1 MTIEIRDKLI
11 LISAGGTGGH
21 MLPAASLARDLV
33 SRGFRVEIATD
44 WRGYTFEKF
53 FGGLPMHVLKAG
65 TIQKGFITKFTGPAS
80 LVLGIGQA
88 YRLIDKLKPI
98 AVIGFGG
105 YPSFP
110 SVYAAQN
117 KKIPTIIHE
126 QNAVLGRAN
135 VVLSKRADRIA
146 LSLPHV
152 EGVSDFD
159 QPKIVVTGNPVR
171 EEIGR
176 LYALPYPLLQADGP
190 LKIFVM
196 GGSLGAK
203 VFSVVVPAALARL
216 PAPQRAR
223 IEVIQQCRA
232 EDIDAARDV
241 YVRAGIKAR
250 LETFF
255 HDVPDI
261 LASSH
266 LVISRSGA
274 STVAEVTTAG
284 RPAIFVPYP
293 HHADMQQKAN
303 AETVADQGGAWVMTE
318 QGFTEDALLTRI
330 ETFLQNPETLFRAAE
345 AARSCGRPDAARR
358 LGNLVVALASGWDH
372 VRSYDLE
379 D

>member
-1 MTIEIRDKLI
+1 MSIEIRDKLI

-53 FGGLPMHVLKAG
+53 FGDLPMHVLKAG
-65 TIQKGFITKFTGPAS
+65 TIQKGFVRKITGPLS
-80 LVLGIGQA
+80 LLIGIAQA
-88 YRLIDKLKPI
+88 YRLVGKLKPVV
-98 AVIGFGG
+98 VIGFGG

-110 SVYAAQN
+110 SVYVAQN
-117 KKIPTIIHE
+117 QKIPTILHE

-135 VVLSKRADRIA
+135 VLLSKRAERIA

-159 QPKIVVTGNPVR
+159 SPRIVVTGNPVR

-176 LYALPYPLLQADGP
+176 LYALPYPLLQTDGP
-190 LKIFVM
+190 LRIFVM

-223 IEVIQQCRA
+223 IEVVQQCRS
-232 EDIDAARDV
+232 EDIEAARDI

-255 HDVPDI
+255 GDVPDI
-261 LASSH
+261 LASTH

-293 HHADMQQKAN
+293 HHADQQQKAN

-318 QGFTEDALLTRI
+318 QGFTEDALLSRI

-358 LGNLVVALASGWDH
+358 LGNLVVSIASGWDH
-372 VRSYDLE
+372 ARSLHLE

>member
-1 MTIEIRDKLI
+1 MEIRDKMI

-44 WRGYTFEKF
+44 WRGHTFEKF

-65 TIQKGFITKFTGPAS
+65 TLRSGVIGKFTGPAA
-80 LVLGIGQA
+80 LVVGIAQA
-88 YRLIDKLKPI
+88 YRLIDKLKPVV
-98 AVIGFGG
+98 VIGFGG

-110 SVYAAQN
+110 AVYAAQN
-117 KKIPTIIHE
+117 KKIPTILHE

-135 VVLSKRADRIA
+135 VALSKRAERIA

-152 EGVSDFD
+152 EGVSDYD
-159 QPKIVVTGNPVR
+159 QPRIVVTGNPVR

-190 LKIFVM
+190 LRIFVM

-216 PAPQRAR
+216 PAAQRAR
-223 IEVIQQCRA
+223 IEIIQQCRA
-232 EDIDAARDV
+232 EDIDSARDI
-241 YVRAGIKAR
+241 YARAGIRAR

-255 HDVPDI
+255 NDVPEL

-293 HHADMQQKAN
+293 HHADQQQKAN

-318 QGFTEDALLTRI
+318 EGFTEDALLTRI

-345 AARSCGRPDAARR
+345 SARSCGRPDAARR

-372 VRSYDLE
+372 VKTYDLE

>member
-1 MTIEIRDKLI
+1 MTMEIRDKLI

-21 MLPAASLARDLV
+21 MLPAASLAHDLV
-33 SRGFRVEIATD
+33 SRGFRVEVATD

-65 TIQKGFITKFTGPAS
+65 TIQQGFVRKFTGPAA
-80 LVLGIGQA
+80 LIVGIVQA
-88 YRLIDKLKPI
+88 YRLIDKLKP
-98 AVIGFGG
+98 AVVIGFGG

-110 SVYAAQN
+110 SVYVAQN
-117 KKIPTIIHE
+117 KKVPTILHE

-152 EGVSDFD
+152 EGVSDYD

-176 LYALPYPLLQADGP
+176 LYAMPYPLLQSDGP

-216 PAPQRAR
+216 PAAQRAR
-223 IEVIQQCRA
+223 IEIVQQCRV
-232 EDIDAARDV
+232 EDIETARDI

-293 HHADMQQKAN
+293 YHADMQQKAN

-318 QGFTEDALLTRI
+318 EGFTEDALLTRI

-372 VRSYDLE
+372 IRSFDME

>member
-1 MTIEIRDKLI
+1 MEIRDKLI

-33 SRGFRVEIATD
+33 SRGFRVEVATD

-53 FGGLPMHVLKAG
+53 FGGIPMHVLKAG
-65 TIQKGFITKFTGPAS
+65 TLHQGFIRKFTGPAS
-80 LVLGIGQA
+80 LIIGIAQA
-88 YRLIDKLKPI
+88 FRLVDKIKP
-98 AVIGFGG
+98 AVVIGFGG

-110 SVYAAQN
+110 SVYVAQN

-159 QPKIVVTGNPVR
+159 SPRIVVTGNPVR

-196 GGSLGAK
+196 GGSLGAH

-216 PAPQRAR
+216 PAAQRAR
-223 IEVIQQCRA
+223 IEVIQQSRS
-232 EDIDAARDV
+232 EDIEAAREV
-241 YVRAGIKAR
+241 YTRAGIKAR

-261 LASSH
+261 LASCH
-266 LVISRSGA
+266 LVVSRSGA

-293 HHADMQQKAN
+293 HHADQQQKAN

-318 QGFTEDALLTRI
+318 EGFTEDALLTRI

-358 LGNLVVALASGWDH
+358 LGNLVVALASGWSP
-372 VRSYDLE
+372 VASYDLE

>member
-1 MTIEIRDKLI
+1 MPMEIRDKLI

-33 SRGFRVEIATD
+33 SRGFRVEVATD
-44 WRGYTFEKF
+44 WRGHTFEKF
-53 FGGLPMHVLKAG
+53 FGGLTMHVLKSG
-65 TIQKGFITKFTGPAS
+65 TLHQGFIRKLTGPIS
-80 LVLGIGQA
+80 LVIGIGQA
-88 YRLIDKLKPI
+88 YRLIEKLKP
-98 AVIGFGG
+98 AVVIGFGG

-110 SVYAAQN
+110 SVYVAQN
-117 KKIPTIIHE
+117 KKIPTILHE

-190 LKIFVM
+190 LRVFIM
-196 GGSLGAK
+196 GGSLGAR

-216 PAPQRAR
+216 PAAQRAR
-223 IEVIQQCRA
+223 IEIIQQCRS
-232 EDIDAARDV
+232 EDIESARDI
-241 YVRAGIKAR
+241 YTRAGIKAR

-255 HDVPDI
+255 HDVPEI

-293 HHADMQQKAN
+293 HHADQQQKAN

-318 QGFTEDALLTRI
+318 EGFTEDALLARV

-372 VRSYDLE
+372 IRSFDLE

>member
-1 MTIEIRDKLI
+1 MEIRDKLI

-21 MLPAASLARDLV
+21 MLPAASLAHDLV
-33 SRGFRVEIATD
+33 SRGFRVEVATD
-44 WRGYTFEKF
+44 WRGHTFEKF
-53 FGGLPMHVLKAG
+53 FGGLPMHVLRSG
-65 TIQKGFITKFTGPAS
+65 TLHQGFIRKVTGPAS
-80 LVLGIGQA
+80 LIIGIAQA
-88 YRLIDKLKPI
+88 YHLIDKLKPI

-110 SVYAAQN
+110 SVYVAQN
-117 KKIPTIIHE
+117 KKIPTILHE

-135 VVLSKRADRIA
+135 IVLSKRADRIA

-152 EGVSDFD
+152 EGISDLNS
-159 QPKIVVTGNPVR
+159 PRIVVTGNPVR

-176 LYALPYPLLQADGP
+176 LYAMPYPLLQADGP

-216 PAPQRAR
+216 PAAQRAR
-223 IEVIQQCRA
+223 VEVIQQCRT
-232 EDIDAARDV
+232 EDIESARDI
-241 YVRAGIKAR
+241 YLRAGIKVR

-255 HDVPDI
+255 HDVPEI

-358 LGNLVVALASGWDH
+358 LGNLVVALASGWEQI
-372 VRSYDLE
+372 RSYDLE

>member
-1 MTIEIRDKLI
+1 MEIRDKMI

-33 SRGFRVEIATD
+33 SRGFRVEVATD

-65 TIQKGFITKFTGPAS
+65 TLRKGVIGKFTGPTA
-80 LVLGIGQA
+80 LMIGIGQA
-88 YRLIDKLKPI
+88 YRLLDRLKPV

-110 SVYAAQN
+110 AVYAAQN
-117 KKIPTIIHE
+117 KKIPTILHE

-135 VVLSKRADRIA
+135 VALSKRADRIA

-159 QPKIVVTGNPVR
+159 QPRIVVTGNPVR

-190 LKIFVM
+190 LRIFVM

-216 PAPQRAR
+216 PAAQRAR
-223 IEVIQQCRA
+223 IEIVQQCRA
-232 EDIDAARDV
+232 EDIEAARDI
-241 YVRAGIKAR
+241 YARAGIKAR

-255 HDVPDI
+255 NDVPDI

-345 AARSCGRPDAARR
+345 SARSCGRPDAARR

-372 VRSYDLE
+372 VKAYDLE